1 MGRKT
6 ESYEGLMAKLEEIL
20 SNMDS
25 GEISLEDSMKKYE
38 EGIKICNKLYKIL
51 NDSENKIKILMNEGE
66 ENFEYQ

>member
-1 MGRKT
+1 MGRKAET
-6 ESYEGLMAKLEEIL
+6 YEGLMTRLEEIL
-20 SNMDS
+20 SSMDN

-51 NDSENKIKILMNEGE
+51 NDSESKIKILMDEGE

>member
-1 MGRKT
+1 MGRKAET
-6 ESYEGLMAKLEEIL
+6 YEGLMTKLEEIL
-20 SNMDS
+20 SSMDN

-51 NDSENKIKILMNEGE
+51 NDSENKIKILMDEGE

>member
-6 ESYEGLMAKLEEIL
+6 ESYEGLMTKLEEIL

>member
-1 MGRKT
+1 MGRKS
-6 ESYEGLMAKLEEIL
+6 ENYEGLMTKLEEIL
-20 SNMDS
+20 SSMDN

-51 NDSENKIKILMNEGE
+51 NDSENKIKILMDEGE

>member
-1 MGRKT
+1 MGRKS
-6 ESYEGLMAKLEEIL
+6 ENYEGLMTKLEEIL
-20 SNMDS
+20 SSIDN

-51 NDSENKIKILMNEGE
+51 NDSENKIKILMDEGE